1 MAYVPRY
8 LAHTLSRAA
17 STFPVVLVT
26 GARQTGK
33 TTLLRNEFG
42 DTHRY
47 TSLERPDV
55 RLRAEAD
62 PVAFL
67 DENPPPVILD
77 EIQYVPSLLP
87 YIKDRVDEDRRPG
100 SWLIT
105 GSQGF
110 GLMRGVTESLAG
122 RVAILT
128 LDPLA
133 VGEGV
138 GNPAPSTVDDLLER
152 VFAEKPTAR
161 ESPPYEVD
169 FADWLLR
176 GGYPEPRLRPEVD
189 RQLWLSSY
197 TQTYL
202 ERDVRA
208 LTQVGDLGAFQ
219 RFLALS
225 ASRTGTLV
233 NLAELGRE
241 VGVTAPTARRWLSV
255 LEASQVVFLLPAFH
269 RNFGKRIRKS
279 PKLYFLDTGLAS
291 YLMGL
296 HHRETVLHGPALGA
310 LMETAVVSEWVKAFR
325 SRGERPEIWFW
336 RSSSSHEVDLVIE
349 RGGRLYG
356 IEVKATATPTPGH
369 STSLAQWLDLSG
381 GRGVLA
387 CRVPSPRSVR
397 PGIQAV
403 PWHLAW

>member
-133 VGEGV
+133 VGEGA
-138 GNPAPSTVDDLLER
+138 GDPAPSTVDDLLER

-189 RQLWLSSY
+189 RQLWLASY

-296 HHRETVLHGPALGA
+296 HHREAVLHGPALGA

-336 RSSSSHEVDLVIE
+336 RSSSTHEVDLVIE

-403 PWHLAW
+403 PWHLGW